1 MNREYFD
8 ICEQDQWQ
16 KELDNDPG
24 YQQWLDD
31 LEQQSQEERE
41 KDGH

>member
-1 MNREYFD
+1 MNREYYNLCQD
-8 ICEQDQWQ
+8 DQWQ
-16 KELDNDPG
+16 QELDNDPG

-31 LEQQSQEERE
+31 LEQQSQEE